1 MVSPISNHRSF
12 CRVVHDDSTKTS
24 AIFVW
29 PSSPRYA
36 STIPA
41 TDREAAS
48 MQPSRAAWRHHWPE
62 QPSARRDI
70 PLASGNLATLYSRPN
85 DGSNPWI
92 RILAYVATKGLTG
105 VSVTCST
112 KWQRQGRKSV
122 PISVNVPG
130 DGPVLGRIKWQ

>member
-105 VSVTCST
+105 VSAAKRWFKSGQTMVHVTGFQAAPRLRRNSAT
-112 KWQRQGRKSV
+112 AA
-122 PISVNVPG
+122 
-130 DGPVLGRIKWQ
+130 